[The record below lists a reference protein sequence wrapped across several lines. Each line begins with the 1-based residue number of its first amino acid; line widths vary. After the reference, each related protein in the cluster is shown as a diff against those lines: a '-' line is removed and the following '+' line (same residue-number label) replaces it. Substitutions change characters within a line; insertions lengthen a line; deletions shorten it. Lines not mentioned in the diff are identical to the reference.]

1 MLQYSTEPREI
12 ARIVRP
18 SPQTKRPSMG
28 SIMPG
33 LFDIVSCD
41 VSLRAPDLQSGAEAE
56 HLAEKPLLERQS
68 Q

>member
-1 MLQYSTEPREI
+1 
-12 ARIVRP
+12 
-18 SPQTKRPSMG
+18 MG

>member
-1 MLQYSTEPREI
+1 
-12 ARIVRP
+12 
-18 SPQTKRPSMG
+18 MG

-41 VSLRAPDLQSGAEAE
+41 VSLRVPDLQSGAEAE
-56 HLAEKPLLERQS
+56 LLAERPLQELQL